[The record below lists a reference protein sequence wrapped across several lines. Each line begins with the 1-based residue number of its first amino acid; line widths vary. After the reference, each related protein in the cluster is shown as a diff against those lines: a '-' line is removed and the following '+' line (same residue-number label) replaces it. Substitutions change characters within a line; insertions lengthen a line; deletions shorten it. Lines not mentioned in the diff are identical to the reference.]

1 MSPEFCVVR
10 RRIYKRDRLIVPR
23 DWLCCLAPEIVRRL
37 SPDMYFEPCELIP
50 FSKSADVFAFGT
62 IWFEM
67 LTTRLPLLETPL
79 EALLYLLG
87 CGRFPA
93 LALHHH
99 IMASTS
105 TSLEPPSISHTHS
118 ASLGAIANEAH
129 LVELSECAMPL
140 SPSAHSNAN
149 AEHSGQ
155 QGIARHLQL
164 VSARC
169 WSYDPKQRPSF
180 EKLAREILAPL
191 CRAAPDQSQSKRLA
205 RFPSQQAPSLQRSST
220 PPGRLFS

>member
-1 MSPEFCVVR
+1 M
-10 RRIYKRDRLIVPR
+10 PR

-37 SPDMYFEPCELIP
+37 APDLYTAPCERIP

-79 EALLYLLG
+79 ESLVYLLG
-87 CGRFPA
+87 SGRFPA

-99 IMASTS
+99 EVPSTS
-105 TSLEPPSISHTHS
+105 TSLEPPAISHAHS

-129 LVELSECAMPL
+129 LVELPVDRSMAL
-140 SPSAHSNAN
+140 SPSPSAPSS
-149 AEHSGQ
+149 AEHSL
-155 QGIARHLQL
+155 ARHLQL

-169 WSYDPKQRPSF
+169 WSLEPAQRPTF
-180 EKLAREILAPL
+180 EKLAREILEPL
-191 CRAAPDQSQSKRLA
+191 CRTAPDPHHSKRSIS
-205 RFPSQQAPSLQRSST
+205 RFPSHQAPSALRSST
-220 PPGRLFS
+220 PPGRLHS